1 MLSSQSCQGTAGLVH
16 SEQYPHS
23 GCRTFLARAPM
34 LLSPQWGGY
43 SHPCHQRTLPA
54 QQLVFRKPLHYQRP
68 VRKPQMTG
76 QVEGMRWNP
85 RKCFKVNVLWG
96 KWVDKLHSDIL
107 LDCRQG
113 HHASCSHLHPQDLAY
128 YLALRKGLISI
139 SGNDVKL
146 NFKFRSTLSKGWLPV
161 TIAN

>member
-1 MLSSQSCQGTAGLVH
+1 MLSSQSCQGSTGPVH
-16 SEQYPHS
+16 WDRYPHS
-23 GCRTFLARAPM
+23 GCRSYLARAPM
-34 LLSPQWGGY
+34 LLCPQGSGH
-43 SHPCHQRTLPA
+43 SHPASVATASLAARFLQTP
-54 QQLVFRKPLHYQRP
+54 PLQEACEEAP
-68 VRKPQMTG
+68 MTG
-76 QVEGMRWNP
+76 QAEGMRWNP

-113 HHASCSHLHPQDLAY
+113 HHVSCSHLYPQDLAY

-139 SGNDVKL
+139 SGNEVKL